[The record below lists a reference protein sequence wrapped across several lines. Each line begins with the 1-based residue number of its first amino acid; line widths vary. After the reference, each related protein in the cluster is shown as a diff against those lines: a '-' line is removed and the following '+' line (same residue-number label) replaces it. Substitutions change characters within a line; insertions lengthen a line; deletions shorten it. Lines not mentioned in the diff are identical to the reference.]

1 MFTTKKEGL
10 GKINDFGVASEKKE
24 SSSLHEVFPAMNVS
38 SQINVLLSSIS
49 TSFFGCKLDRY
60 SDYFRDLG

>member
-49 TSFFGCKLDRY
+49 TFFGGVGWIDTVITY
-60 SDYFRDLG
+60 RDLG